1 MKISTCTEC
10 ACRRLPTSEAMRLL
24 AAAGFAFVD
33 YERPCS
39 DYRAFGGLYA
49 ASETEFHAFFEQE
62 RDAMERAG
70 IKACQAHAPFPT
82 WTEDREEQE
91 YMLRAI
97 QRAVFAASV
106 VGSPYLVIHPAMPAG
121 WTPDPDPERTRK
133 VNYEYF
139 SRFLEAAHKH
149 EVKLALEN
157 MPGRGVPCDT
167 AEALSDYIDMMRDS
181 YFCACMDTG
190 HANMSGIACGEMAER
205 LGHRLQ
211 VLHIHDNGGTADQ
224 HLAPYLGTVDWDAFL
239 RALKHIDY
247 PGALSFEATN
257 SERVPAGLLPAA
269 ERYLYEIGL
278 YFMQKFKKM
287 VR

>member
-97 QRAVFAASV
+97 RRAVFAASV

-205 LGHRLQ
+205 LGPRLQ

-239 RALKHIDY
+239 RAL
-247 PGALSFEATN
+247 
-257 SERVPAGLLPAA
+257 
-269 ERYLYEIGL
+269 
-278 YFMQKFKKM
+278 
-287 VR
+287 